1 MGRIFDTMDLDY
13 IETINLEV
21 AAHHCLRYIRQN
33 INLEEAIAKGV
44 EEEGKNEQFSISPER
59 DTRYNQ
65 NSIVR
70 NTEFFESITTNNPP
84 IDKASQDYF
93 VASESPL
100 NKKKSNLDY
109 TYQPKKESSRD
120 NDFRLKKVHSNDIG
134 QELQKS
140 LIEPEIER
148 NYSISLMRQKSH
160 TIKTESLK
168 ELQRKFEMSKF
179 LLKTM
184 LNAIFFTSKYL
195 PTIVR
200 IFLKIVGQ
208 RYEKYAK
215 VNGKFYKKSKDKEE
229 LNEKSRIKHEVHRLQ
244 VDVLASK
251 WLVYSLFVNPDQSG
265 LIVNRPLDKLRDT
278 FVKFSKIFVYS
289 LRGNQPYNTEESFI
303 VLFKNF
309 MGQHAKNSRNFM
321 RSVVNINIDHY
332 LPREDKTKYN
342 NESILDV
349 YCISEYMSQSIMP
362 QFFKSKDM
370 EESEN
375 LILDEAVGKYL
386 KTSNLFLNYL

>member
-1 MGRIFDTMDLDY
+1 MGRIFETMDLDY
-13 IETINLEV
+13 IETINLEI
-21 AAHHCLRYIRQN
+21 AAHHCLKYIRQN

-44 EEEGKNEQFSISPER
+44 EEEAKNDQFSISPER

-65 NSIVR
+65 NSIIR
-70 NTEFFESITTNNPP
+70 HTEFFESISTNNPP

-93 VASESPL
+93 VAAEPVM
-100 NKKKSNLDY
+100 NKNKSDLSY
-109 TYQPKKESSRD
+109 TYQPKKENPRN
-120 NDFRLKKVHSNDIG
+120 NDWRSKKVQSNDIG
-134 QELQKS
+134 RELKET
-140 LIEPEIER
+140 LIEQEVER

-160 TIKTESLK
+160 TVKTESLK

-208 RYEKYAK
+208 RYEKYARI
-215 VNGKFYKKSKDKEE
+215 NGKFYKKSKDKEE
-229 LNEKSRIKHEVHRLQ
+229 LNEKSRIKNEVHRLQ

-251 WLVYSLFVNPDQSG
+251 WLVYSLFINPDQSG
-265 LIVNRPLDKLRDT
+265 LIINRPLDKLRDT

-289 LRGNQPYNTEESFI
+289 LRGNQPYNTEESFVI
-303 VLFKNF
+303 LFKNF

-321 RSVVNINIDHY
+321 RSVVNINIDHF
-332 LPREDKTKYN
+332 LPSEDKTTYN

-349 YCISEYMSQSIMP
+349 YCISEYMSISVMP
-362 QFFKSKDM
+362 QFLKLKDY

-375 LILDEAVGKYL
+375 LIVDEVAGKLSKSYFA
-386 KTSNLFLNYL
+386 TIIY